1 MDLDFVINH
10 IRNREYMGGVNRDKE
25 RVRSTGEVFTPTELV
40 IKYIDD
46 CEEMYPDAFTDPDNN
61 MADNSMGDAAFLG
74 ELLIRKIE
82 RGQDFTTALKSL
94 FGIDFQKSNVEIAK
108 ERLLCKS
115 TDPIHIEIVNRQLV
129 HADAVRYHY
138 RWDGSPPHDDETKQM
153 KKEEI
158 FKRLFKY

>member
-10 IRNREYMGGVNRDKE
+10 IRNREYMSGVERDKE

-61 MADNSMGDAAFLG
+61 MADNSMGDGQFLG
-74 ELLIRKIE
+74 ELLIRKME
-82 RGQDFTTALKSL
+82 RGQDYTTALKSL
-94 FGIDFQKSNVEIAK
+94 FGIDFQKSNVELAK

-129 HADAVRYHY
+129 HADAVRYHC
-138 RWDGSPPHDDETKQM
+138 RWDGSPPYDDEKDEQH
-153 KKEEI
+153 
-158 FKRLFKY
+158 FGSLFDM